1 MAVGDPGRLRSGYDA
16 FNAGGVRAILEH
28 LDPDIRI
35 QERGTVPDRA
45 SYHGREGV
53 KKFFDVIVEAF
64 DDLQYEVEDVI
75 DKGAHVIV
83 VLRQTVRGRGSG
95 IRMGGRTV
103 HLWEMRNGRPIALT
117 IFGTTEQALAAL
129 PRDEMLR

>member
-1 MAVGDPGRLRSGYDA
+1 MAEGDAERLRSGYEA
-16 FNAGGVRAILEH
+16 FNAGGVRAILED

-64 DDLQYEVEDVI
+64 DDLHYDVEEVI
-75 DKGAHVIV
+75 DKGVHVIV
-83 VLRQTVRGRGSG
+83 VLRQTVHGRGSG
-95 IRMGGRTV
+95 IRMAGRTV
-103 HLWEMRNGRPIALT
+103 HLWEMRNGRPISLT
-117 IFGTTEQALAAL
+117 IFGTTEQALVAL
-129 PRDEMLR
+129 ERDELLT

>member
-1 MAVGDPGRLRSGYDA
+1 MAEGDPERLRRGYEA
-16 FNAGGVRAILEH
+16 FNAGGVRAILED

-64 DDLQYEVEDVI
+64 DDLKYEVEDVI
-75 DKGAHVIV
+75 DKGANVIV
-83 VLRQTVRGRGSG
+83 VLRQTVRGRSSG
-95 IRMGGRTV
+95 IRMEGRTV
-103 HLWEMRNGRPIALT
+103 HLWEMRNGRPIALS
-117 IFGTTEQALAAL
+117 IFGTSEQALVAL
-129 PRDEMLR
+129 ERDELLT

>member
-1 MAVGDPGRLRSGYDA
+1 MAEGDPERLRRGYEA
-16 FNAGGVRAILEH
+16 FNAGGVPAILDR
-28 LDPDIRI
+28 LDPDIHIR
-35 QERGTVPDRA
+35 ERGTVPDRA

-53 KKFFDVIVEAF
+53 KKFFDVIIEAF
-64 DDLQYEVEDVI
+64 DDVRYEVEEVT

-83 VLRQTVRGRGSG
+83 ILRQIVHGRGSG

-117 IFGTTEQALAAL
+117 IFGTPEQALAAIA
-129 PRDEMLR
+129 RDELLT

>member
-1 MAVGDPGRLRSGYDA
+1 VAEGDPERLRRGYEA

-28 LDPDIRI
+28 LDPDIRV

-64 DDLQYEVEDVI
+64 DDLRYEVEDVI
-75 DKGAHVIV
+75 DRGAHVVV
-83 VLRQTVRGRGSG
+83 VLHQIVRGRSSG

-103 HLWEMRNGRPIALT
+103 HVWEMRNGRPIALT
-117 IFGTTEQALAAL
+117 IFGTPEQALASL
-129 PRDEMLR
+129 EPDELLR

>member
-1 MAVGDPGRLRSGYDA
+1 MAEGDPERLRRGYEA
-16 FNAGGVRAILEH
+16 FNAGGVRAILED

-64 DDLQYEVEDVI
+64 DDLKYEVEDVI
-75 DKGAHVIV
+75 DKGANVIV
-83 VLRQTVRGRGSG
+83 VLRQTVRGRSSG
-95 IRMGGRTV
+95 IRMEGRTV
-103 HLWEMRNGRPIALT
+103 HL
-117 IFGTTEQALAAL
+117 
-129 PRDEMLR
+129 